1 MPDIIT
7 VPLPADLPEN
17 WLAGQ
22 TIAPTGGEVGLSP
35 QHGYN
40 YLMQQVNNA
49 QTAAKELGTGLEGAN
64 GAIEEL
70 QENAGSFIL
79 MTESLPPA
87 QRKAKTLYALVLQD
101 YGGES

>member
-1 MPDIIT
+1 MPDIVT

-22 TIAPTGGEVGLSP
+22 TVAPTGEEVGLS
-35 QHGYN
+35 QKHGYN

-49 QTAAKELGTGLEGAN
+49 QTAAKELETGLESAN

-79 MTESLPPA
+79 MTEALPPA
-87 QRKAKTLYALVLQD
+87 QRKAKTLYALILLN
-101 YGGES
+101 YGGEG